1 MTLPPRKPFSAGL
14 APGRARL
21 VPPATVVAGSLVG
34 AWPAVSYGP
43 LLPPVGLLLLLAW
56 RLLAPGS
63 LRIWAP
69 AVLGFVDDLVSG
81 QPLGSAT
88 MLWTLAALAVE
99 AATGRTVFRSFPQD
113 WLAAALAI
121 AGVMIGGR
129 LIAVP
134 LSARGDLVLSAQIV
148 AAILLFPAAARL
160 CGWIDHRRHPA

>member
-1 MTLPPRKPFSAGL
+1 MTLAPRKPFSAGL

-21 VPPATVVAGSLVG
+21 VPPATVVAGSLVT
-34 AWPAVSYGP
+34 AWPLVGYGP
-43 LLPPVGLLLLLAW
+43 LLPPVGLLMLLAW

-81 QPLGSAT
+81 QPLGSAVV
-88 MLWTLAALAVE
+88 LWTLATLAIE
-99 AATGRTVFRSFPQD
+99 AAAARAIFRSFRQD
-113 WLAAALAI
+113 WLAATVAVAAVI
-121 AGVMIGGR
+121 VAGR

-134 LSARGDLVLSAQIV
+134 FGARVDLMLSAQIV
-148 AAILLFPAAARL
+148 AAVLLFPAAARL